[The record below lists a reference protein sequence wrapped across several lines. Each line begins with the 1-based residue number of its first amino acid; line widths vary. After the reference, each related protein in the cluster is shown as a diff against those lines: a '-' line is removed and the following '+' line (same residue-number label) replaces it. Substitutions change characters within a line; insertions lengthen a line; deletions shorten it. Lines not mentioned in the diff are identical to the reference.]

1 MPGTGIAENDR
12 FLPFY
17 AEFAE
22 KDTEAYRTVCK
33 GCGEITPSFA
43 IVHLN
48 PREWECMS
56 YVSGVHG
63 ECMSYV

>member
-1 MPGTGIAENDR
+1 MSGTGIAENNG

-22 KDTEAYRTVCK
+22 KDTEAYRIVCK

-43 IVHLN
+43 VVI
-48 PREWECMS
+48 
-56 YVSGVHG
+56 
-63 ECMSYV
+63 